1 MSAIN
6 VEQLSKQFAGEA
18 RPAVSEVSLAIEPGS
33 FVVLIGPSGCG
44 KTTLLKTINRLY
56 EPSAGRVLVGGV
68 DAATVPVTELRRGM
82 GYVIQQSGLFPHLRV
97 EQNIAVVPELLGWE
111 RQRIDRRVDELLALI
126 GLPQGYRRRYPRQLS
141 GGEQQRV
148 GLARALAADPAILLM
163 DEPFGALD
171 TITRLRLQDELL
183 MLQRQLRKT
192 VIFVTHDIDE
202 ALRLADRIAV
212 MRAGQLVQYDTPLR
226 LLARPADSFV
236 ADLVGADDLLRR
248 LSLMP
253 VRSLLNGNGTH
264 AGESGADEP
273 TLDAESSLRELLGAL
288 LNSPAAVRIEDAGQ
302 PIGRL
307 EFDDIRRALG
317 ATPAKAG

>member
-1 MSAIN
+1 MSAIS
-6 VEQLSKQFAGEA
+6 VERVSKQFAGEG
-18 RPAVSEVSLAIEPGS
+18 RPAVDEVSLAVEPGS

-56 EPSAGRVLVGGV
+56 EPTAGRVLVDGR
-68 DAATVPVTELRRGM
+68 DAASVPATELRRGM

-111 RQRIDRRVDELLALI
+111 RARIDRRVDELLELI
-126 GLPQGYRRRYPRQLS
+126 GLPRDYRRRYPRQLS

-171 TITRLRLQDELL
+171 TITRVRLQDELL
-183 MLQRQLRKT
+183 KIQRQLRKT
-192 VIFVTHDIDE
+192 VIFVTHDIEE

-212 MRAGQLVQYDTPLR
+212 MRAGKLVQYDAPLR
-226 LLARPADSFV
+226 LISLPADGFV

-253 VRSLLNGNGTH
+253 ARDHLNGAATGNGVSEP
-264 AGESGADEP
+264 ALLAD
-273 TLDAESSLRELLGAL
+273 ASLRDALTALLG
-288 LNSPAAVRIEDAGQ
+288 SPSGVAIRGDDGRTL
-302 PIGRL
+302 GRL
-307 EFDDIRRALG
+307 GFDDIRRAVAAPAATG
-317 ATPAKAG
+317 AR